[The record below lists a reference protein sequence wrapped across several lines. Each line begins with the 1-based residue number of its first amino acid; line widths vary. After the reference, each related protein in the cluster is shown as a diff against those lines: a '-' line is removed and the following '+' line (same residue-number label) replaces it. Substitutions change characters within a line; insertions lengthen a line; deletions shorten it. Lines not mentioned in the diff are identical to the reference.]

1 MKAIRAQI
9 TYAGEIKLSCCS
21 QFSFK
26 QTTAE
31 NWKKILYLICVLA
44 LLLLTSIITAKIKHI
59 FVDEKQQ
66 CQQSCRYSPLPKSLL
81 SRTECCRETMAQQN
95 SQYCSYE
102 KQEHAQERYKTSKK
116 CFETTVIHHAHDLS
130 LAQICNIKTS
140 TGIQADD
147 LVKPSHILIDGV
159 LLMLKGIHTYN

>member
-1 MKAIRAQI
+1 MLLAVLIQANHCR
-9 TYAGEIKLSCCS
+9 KLE
-21 QFSFK
+21 
-26 QTTAE
+26 E
-31 NWKKILYLICVLA
+31 NTLPNLCTCTPA
-44 LLLLTSIITAKIKHI
+44 SHSSIITAKIKCV

-66 CQQSCRYSPLPKSLL
+66 GQQSCRYSPLPKSLL

-102 KQEHAQERYKTSKK
+102 KQEHAQERYRTSEN
-116 CFETTVIHHAHDLS
+116 CFETTVVHHVHDLS
-130 LAQICNIKTS
+130 LAQVCNIKTS

-159 LLMLKGIHTYN
+159 LLMLKWIHIYN